1 MYSRSLDSR
10 SFDYISAFSYGT
22 FLMEALSPAR
32 HMWVSKTAWG
42 SLYCLG
48 KTEKDNIIIT

>member
-10 SFDYISAFSYGT
+10 SFDYISTFSYGA

-32 HMWVSKTAWG
+32 HMRVSKTAWG

-48 KTEKDNIIIT
+48 ITERDNIIIL